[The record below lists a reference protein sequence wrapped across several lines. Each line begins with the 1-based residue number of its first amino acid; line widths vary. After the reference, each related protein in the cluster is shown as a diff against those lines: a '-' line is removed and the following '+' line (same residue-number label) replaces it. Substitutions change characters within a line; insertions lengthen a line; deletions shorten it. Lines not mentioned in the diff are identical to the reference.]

1 LINKYTPPQPI
12 KYEKTKAERHQKEK
26 MRYIMKNFKR
36 ILSFAIVAIMML
48 SALSIAAFAATITVT
63 NLDPGTDINNDPEVY
78 TAYKIFDAVP
88 VDVGDDVVTNPN
100 PPYGQTTDSPISY
113 RIENDSS
120 WFPVLFENDGT
131 PKTNQIWFV
140 ATAIPGETAIYQVN
154 ATSSMTGEP
163 DARAAA
169 AWLLANKPTGETGI
183 NLIVGEDND
192 VDDGYYLVT
201 SSLGSNLGLATAN
214 IPMVIVEKN
223 TFPAI
228 DKKQNDDGSTT
239 YADTAVDVA
248 VGDKIY
254 YQLTVTVPATFDKD
268 ITITDILPA
277 GLKAPTTVA
286 SDIGTLGTDYTVSV
300 TGQTVAIVI
309 KKETTD
315 TGLRGKTVNFTYSA
329 DVEVGILLLTDENKK
344 NAVSLVYSNF
354 TQNDA
359 VSFNT
364 YDAGAYKYAGDIN
377 ANPTSLAGAQ
387 FELQLDNTVVNVSYD
402 ETNKYYYPDTAGT
415 AVITSDAEGKIVIRG
430 LDNKTTYSLKETVA
444 PGGYNLPTDPFVLV
458 LEKDSSGEASITP
471 GTAAT
476 INIQN
481 VAGTILPSTGGIGTT
496 IFYIVGSVLVVGA
509 GVVLITKKRMSAK

>member
-48 SALSIAAFAATITVT
+48 GIMSIGMLAVDTGDGGAATITID
-63 NLDPGTDINNDPEVY
+63 L
-78 TAYKIFDAVP
+78 P
-88 VDVGDDVVTNPN
+88 VQEPQV
-100 PPYGQTTDSPISY
+100 SPIYSIY
-113 RIENDSS
+113 RV
-120 WFPVLFENDGT
+120 F
-131 PKTNQIWFV
+131 
-140 ATAIPGETAIYQVN
+140 N
-154 ATSSMTGEP
+154 ATSDGVTENISYTTVSDQLTTVPVGFSRDAAGNVTYVGSGTENQLTADDIAAIKAYIENNSDYFPVIWSGAANP
-163 DARAAA
+163 D
-169 AWLLANKPTGETGI
+169 ETTLVLE
-183 NLIVGEDND
+183 NLKY
-192 VDDGYYLVT
+192 GYYYITTTTGSIVTVT
-201 SSLGSNLGLATAN
+201 STNPTA
-214 IPMVIVEKN
+214 IVEDKN
-223 TFPAI
+223 VFPSI
-228 DKKQNDDGSTT
+228 DKKQKDDPDDTVI
-239 YADTAVDVA
+239 YADDAVNVA

-254 YQLTVTVPATFDKD
+254 YQLTVTVPTGFDKD
-268 ITITDILPA
+268 ITIIDILPD

-286 SDIGTLGTDYTVSV
+286 SDIGAIDTDYTVSV

-387 FELQLDNTVVNVSYD
+387 FELQLDNTVVKVSYD
-402 ETNKYYYPDTAGT
+402 ETNKYYYPDAAGT

-496 IFYIVGSVLVVGA
+496 IFYIVGSILVVGA
-509 GVVLITKKRMSAK
+509 GIVLITKKRMSAK